1 MAVVQTQSP
10 PSPPAAR
17 SMTEIIWSVL
27 SSLRLTV
34 VLLAL
39 GMVLVFVGTLAQV
52 NLGLYKA
59 QREFFQSLFVFWTTP
74 FGLRIPILPGGYL
87 LGGLLLL
94 NLFAA
99 HFRYFQ
105 ATPKKI
111 GIVLIHTGIV
121 LLLLGQLFTDL
132 LSVESQMHLRL
143 GETKNY
149 SEVPTAFELAI
160 VDTTDAKMDKV
171 VAIAP
176 RRLFKGG
183 EITHPELPFT
193 VRLKKF
199 LHNSTL
205 QDKPTPGY
213 SAVEVTHGAGVGLFW
228 REEPHV
234 TQMDMRDMPS
244 GIIEIVTPQGVLGT
258 YLVSA
263 YIGRP
268 QTFTHNGRTYQ
279 ITLRLER
286 IYKMHSLQLLEFRH
300 DKYPGTDIPKNFSSR
315 VRLRRADT
323 DEDREVLIYM
333 NNPLRYAGE
342 TYYQARFD
350 VDNQGTILQ
359 VVRNP
364 SWLTPYFSCVLVGV
378 GLMVQF
384 GMHLVGFVHN
394 RNRKEGR

>member
-1 MAVVQTQSP
+1 MAEPQSQSP
-10 PSPPAAR
+10 VAR
-17 SMTEIIWSVL
+17 SLLELVWSAI

-34 VLLAL
+34 VLLTM

-59 QREFFQSLFVFWTTP
+59 QREFFQSIFVFWTTP
-74 FGLRIPILPGGYL
+74 MGLRIPIMPGGYL
-87 LGGLLLL
+87 VGGLLLL

-111 GIVLIHTGIV
+111 GIVLIHTGVV
-121 LLLLGQLFTDL
+121 LLLLGQLLTDQF
-132 LSVESQMHLRL
+132 SEESQMHLRL

-149 SEVPTAFELAI
+149 SEAPTKFELAI
-160 VDTTDAKMDKV
+160 VDTSDADMDKV
-171 VAIAP
+171 VVIAP
-176 RRLFKGG
+176 HRLFKGG
-183 EITHPELPFT
+183 DVTHSELPFT

-199 LHNSTL
+199 LHNSSL
-205 QDKPTPGY
+205 QDKPTAGY
-213 SAVEVTHGAGVGLFW
+213 TEVAVTHGLGAGLLW
-228 REEPHV
+228 REEPRA
-234 TQMDMRDMPS
+234 TKLDAFDTPS
-244 GIIEIVTPQGVLGT
+244 GIVEILTPQGPLGT
-258 YLVSA
+258 FLVSA
-263 YIGRP
+263 HIGRP
-268 QTFTHNGRTYQ
+268 QPFTHNGRSYH
-279 ITLRLER
+279 IALRHER
-286 IYKMHSLQLLEFRH
+286 LYKMHSLQLLEFRH

-323 DEDREVLIYM
+323 NEDREVLIYM

-364 SWLTPYFSCVLVGV
+364 SWLTPYFSCALVGL
-378 GLMVQF
+378 GLIVQF
-384 GMHLVGFVHN
+384 GMHLVGFIGK
-394 RNRKEGR
+394 RKTA